1 MGQLNVSIFHY
12 FLPMEVRMTHAYST
26 RNHRVIA
33 NISDAG
39 ITIIQ
44 SSISTNRFISCYT
57 PTGWFRFTSED
68 EAEVIADDFFAA
80 FFSISGGCGTNPAS
94 ATNLWV
100 MFLYKSV
107 RF

>member
-1 MGQLNVSIFHY
+1 
-12 FLPMEVRMTHAYST
+12 MTHAYST
-26 RNHRVIA
+26 TNHRVIA
-33 NISDAG
+33 NISEAG

-68 EAEVIADDFFAA
+68 EAEVIAPDFFAVG
-80 FFSISGGCGTNPAS
+80 FSASGGCGTNPAS
-94 ATNLWV
+94 ATNLCV
-100 MFLYKSV
+100 IFGYKSG

>member
-1 MGQLNVSIFHY
+1 
-12 FLPMEVRMTHAYST
+12 MTHAYST
-26 RNHRVIA
+26 TNHRVIA
-33 NISDAG
+33 NISEAG

-44 SSISTNRFISCYT
+44 SSISTNIFINGFISCYT

-80 FFSISGGCGTNPAS
+80 FFSTSGGCGTNPAS